1 MLELEVPFHP
11 DCLGGH
17 LQGCHGYLPHAGA
30 LPGSTNLVGT
40 SAQAHLLVISLNV
53 TKYNLR
59 KINFVPILV
68 SSFVN
73 YAGGVMMPLA
83 GASYDLYTQLIPCSS
98 SQSVFA
104 VAFLLACHFG
114 AFFFST
120 FPPSFF

>member
-11 DCLGGH
+11 DCLGGR

-30 LPGSTNLVGT
+30 LLGSTNLVGT

-68 SSFVN
+68 SSFAN
-73 YAGGVMMPLA
+73 YAGGGMMPLA
-83 GASYDLYTQLIPCSS
+83 GAS
-98 SQSVFA
+98 
-104 VAFLLACHFG
+104 
-114 AFFFST
+114 
-120 FPPSFF
+120 